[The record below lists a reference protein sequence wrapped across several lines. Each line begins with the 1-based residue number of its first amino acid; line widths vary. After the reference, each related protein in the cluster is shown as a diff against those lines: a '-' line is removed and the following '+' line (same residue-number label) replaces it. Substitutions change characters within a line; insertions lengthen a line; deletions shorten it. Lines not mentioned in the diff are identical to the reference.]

1 MRWVVMGLA
10 MLATAGVLLLGAL
23 WASLAREQHVSPFTW
38 VSVTC
43 FIIGGIACIIKFGEK
58 GEE

>member
-1 MRWVVMGLA
+1 MGLA

-23 WASLAREQHVSPFTW
+23 WASLAREEHVSPFTW

-58 GEE
+58 S